1 MRTLKRKMG
10 ERTVGR
16 IIEVAEEVKRELTPP
31 WHRKKGMPEGS
42 SKCKALRWELKE
54 SGEYHEDWSV
64 ARKG

>member
-31 WHRKKGMPEGS
+31 
-42 SKCKALRWELKE
+42 
-54 SGEYHEDWSV
+54 
-64 ARKG
+64 